1 MVIELDDEQRNALYD
16 LVDWRLSNLSTEIR
30 HTDNRDLRRGLRQ
43 ERELL
48 SPLRDVLL
56 TSSRSA
62 AG

>member
-1 MVIELDDEQRNALYD
+1 MVIELDDNQRSALYD

-56 TSSRSA
+56 T
-62 AG
+62 

>member
-1 MVIELDDEQRNALYD
+1 VVIELDDEQRNALYD

-48 SPLRDVLL
+48 APLRDVLL

-62 AG
+62 TG